1 MIVKCL
7 YCISIAYINV
17 SFPSR
22 LEQVQEDLQVKQRE
36 LKNLDAKYT
45 DLTHQNEN
53 LKSQVD
59 K

>member
-1 MIVKCL
+1 L
-7 YCISIAYINV
+7 LNFYFYCISIAYINV

-22 LEQVQEDLQVKQRE
+22 LEQVQEDLQVKQQE

>member
-1 MIVKCL
+1 LLNLYL

-22 LEQVQEDLQVKQRE
+22 LEQVQEDLQVKQQE